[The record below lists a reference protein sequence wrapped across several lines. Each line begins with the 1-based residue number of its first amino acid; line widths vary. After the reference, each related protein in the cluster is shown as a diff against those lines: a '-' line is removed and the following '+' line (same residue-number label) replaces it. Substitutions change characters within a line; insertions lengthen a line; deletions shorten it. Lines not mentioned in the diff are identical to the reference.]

1 VQRGWA
7 DRFYCIFKNIRYY
20 SLFDEA
26 TTVVDNR
33 VEELMTNEKPHKPLG
48 RLAAGLLFTLAIFW
62 LSAWVALAAA
72 PQQKDKKIKEAA
84 QLQSSPDNAVQP
96 SALKTAAVDPPP
108 TPPPYNPVPMT
119 ADIGMTGLVVYANTN
134 GVALINPRNH
144 SISPVLL
151 NEFNWDIDPET
162 TLPFGGQLG
171 TEGGGRFD
179 LAMTSDGRQAL
190 ISNFGD
196 SKVFFVDLSS
206 GTPVVSGMAEID
218 FFAEDISID
227 PTNEWALVADGGF
240 RPCLAVLHIP
250 TRSWVPAG
258 VDPVTHE
265 PISYRLPGVAI
276 DDEEDPDYP
285 GYSRYANSV
294 DIAPDGRTV
303 IVADAL
309 EGAVHVLLFDPATGA
324 LSVQQTIKLWKYGT
338 DHTAVFPVVY
348 YPFNSAISPDGKTVL
363 LANPDRTAGT
373 GDVGDPTAIFEG
385 CNIAVLRI
393 DQPGHVVRMP
403 DIILPWNVTGGQS
416 IVFSPDGRKA
426 FYETVNW
433 EEYYNS
439 TTGWPRAQEI
449 QVISISG
456 AGEGK
461 HTGTIHTPS
470 WRGNSQL
477 FGVDTMAVTPDGNF
491 LYVTN
496 PTLSGAS
503 PIIDVIDIRSLRHVK
518 QIGTPTHYPDPTRNY
533 PDPPDPPNPN
543 IPADWIEQVIPVGI
557 AFPPAL
563 PNKPPVAVIAV
574 DNPELILDLNEAAT
588 FNGGGSYD
596 PEKSPLTYDWSLIS
610 VPAGA
615 SPTLSPSGQTA
626 VLTPDAN
633 IEGTY
638 QVGLVVNDGSLDS
651 KMATASVVAGFAPVL
666 SPAGATLQ
674 RLESNFIFYKEYV
687 NRLAWTAN
695 PENKGI
701 IAAVKVFRKAKS
713 ADDSSYGLLVSLAPT
728 ATGYDD
734 KGLAA
739 DQLFTYR
746 ITSVSSRGKES
757 DPVVVGN

>member
-1 VQRGWA
+1 MA
-7 DRFYCIFKNIRYY
+7 
-20 SLFDEA
+20 
-26 TTVVDNR
+26 
-33 VEELMTNEKPHKPLG
+33 NEIPHKPLG
-48 RLAAGLLFTLAIFW
+48 RLAAGLLFTLAILW
-62 LSAWVALAAA
+62 LSASMALAAA

-84 QLQSSPDNAVQP
+84 QLQGSPDNAGRAG
-96 SALKTAAVDPPP
+96 ALKTAVVDPPP
-108 TPPPYNPVPMT
+108 VPPPYNPVPMT
-119 ADIGMTGLVVYANTN
+119 ADIGMTGLVVYGNTN
-134 GVALINPRNH
+134 GIALINPRNH

-151 NEFNWDIDPET
+151 NEFNWDINPET
-162 TLPFGGQLG
+162 TLPFGGLLG

-196 SKVFFVDLSS
+196 SKIFFVDLSS

-227 PTNEWALVADGGF
+227 PTDEWALVADGGF
-240 RPCLAVLHIP
+240 RPRLAVLHIP

-258 VDPVTHE
+258 VDPVTHK
-265 PISYRLPGVAI
+265 PISYALPAVAI

-303 IVADAL
+303 IVTDAL
-309 EGAVHVLLFDPATGA
+309 EKAVHVLLFNPVTGA

-338 DHTAVFPVVY
+338 DHTAVFPVLY
-348 YPFNSAISPDGKTVL
+348 QTFNSAISPDGKTVL
-363 LANPDRTAGT
+363 LANAYRTAST

-393 DQPGHVVRMP
+393 DQPGHVVRLP
-403 DIILPWNVTGGQS
+403 DIIMPWNVTGGQS

-439 TTGWPRAQEI
+439 TTGLPRAQEI
-449 QVISISG
+449 QVISFSG
-456 AGEGK
+456 AGQGK

-470 WRGNSQL
+470 WRGNSQF
-477 FGVDTMAVTPDGNF
+477 FGVDTMAITPDGNF

-496 PTLSGAS
+496 PTLSGSS
-503 PIIDVIDIRSLRHVK
+503 PIIDVIDIRSMRHVK
-518 QIGTPTHYPDPTRNY
+518 QIGTPTHYPNPMRNW
-533 PDPPDPPNPN
+533 PDAPLPPDPN
-543 IPADWIEQVIPVGI
+543 IPGDWIEWVLPVGI
-557 AFPPAL
+557 AFPKAL
-563 PNKPPVAVIAV
+563 PNKPPVAIIAV
-574 DNPELILDLNEAAT
+574 DKPELILDLNESAT
-588 FNGGGSYD
+588 FDGSGSYD
-596 PEKSPLTYDWSLIS
+596 PEKSPLTYAWSLVSI
-610 VPAGA
+610 PAGTT
-615 SPTLSPSGQTA
+615 PTFAPSGPTA
-626 VLTPDAN
+626 VLTPAPD

-638 QVGLVVNDGSLDS
+638 QVGLMVNDGLLDS
-651 KMATASVVAGFAPVL
+651 AMATASVKAMFYPVY
-666 SPAGATLQ
+666 SPAGALLQ
-674 RLESNFIFYKEYV
+674 RLENNFIFYKEYV

-695 PENKGI
+695 PANLGT
-701 IAAVKVFRKAKS
+701 IAAIKVYRKAKG
-713 ADDSSYGLLVSLAPT
+713 ADDSSYSLLASLAAT
-728 ATGYDD
+728 ATGYED